1 MRGIRGA
8 ITVEENT
15 AEAVMSAT
23 QEVVKAMLEANDIRT
38 EDIGA
43 AIFTA
48 TEDITAVFPA
58 KGARALPGFEL
69 VPLFDARQMD
79 VDGAL
84 DHCIRVLLL
93 VDTDKGQREIKHI
106 FLGRARGLRPDLA
119 KSFTGRGM
127 AVQLHWQEYMPVFW

>member
-15 AEAVMSAT
+15 AEAVMEAT
-23 QEVVKAMLEANDIRT
+23 REVVVAMLEANEVKT

-58 KGARALPGFEL
+58 KGARAFPGFEL

-79 VDGAL
+79 VDNAL

-93 VDTDKGQREIKHI
+93 VDTDKTQREIKHI
-106 FLGRARGLRPDLA
+106 FLGRAKNLRPDLV
-119 KSFTGRGM
+119 RN
-127 AVQLHWQEYMPVFW
+127 

>member
-15 AEAVMSAT
+15 AEAVMEAT
-23 QEVVKAMLEANDIRT
+23 REVVVAMLEANEVKT

-79 VDGAL
+79 VDNAL
-84 DHCIRVLLL
+84 DHCISVLLL
-93 VDTDKGQREIKHI
+93 VDTDKTQREIKHI
-106 FLGRARGLRPDLA
+106 FLGRAKNLRPDVV
-119 KSFTGRGM
+119 RN
-127 AVQLHWQEYMPVFW
+127 

>member
-15 AEAVMSAT
+15 AEAVMEAT
-23 QEVVKAMLEANDIRT
+23 REVVRAMLEANEVRT

-58 KGARALPGFEL
+58 KGARSLPGFEL

-79 VDGAL
+79 VDNAL

-93 VDTDKGQREIKHI
+93 VDTDRSQREIKHV
-106 FLGRARGLRPDLA
+106 FLGRAKSLRPDLA
-119 KSFTGRGM
+119 RN
-127 AVQLHWQEYMPVFW
+127 

>member
-79 VDGAL
+79 AIRR
-84 DHCIRVLLL
+84 CIEISI
-93 VDTDKGQREIKHI
+93 GQDVPGQSK
-106 FLGRARGLRPDLA
+106 AD
-119 KSFTGRGM
+119 
-127 AVQLHWQEYMPVFW
+127 

>member
-58 KGARALPGFEL
+58 KGARALPGFDL

-93 VDTDKGQREIKHI
+93 VDTDKGQRDIKHI
-106 FLGRARGLRPDLA
+106 FLGRAKGLRPDLV
-119 KSFTGRGM
+119 K
-127 AVQLHWQEYMPVFW
+127 

>member
-58 KGARALPGFEL
+58 KGARALPGFDL
-69 VPLFDARQMD
+69 VP
-79 VDGAL
+79 
-84 DHCIRVLLL
+84 
-93 VDTDKGQREIKHI
+93 
-106 FLGRARGLRPDLA
+106 GRWMWMVPLTTASGYCC
-119 KSFTGRGM
+119 
-127 AVQLHWQEYMPVFW
+127 W

>member
-84 DHCIRVLLL
+84 DHCIRVLLRSIYFNFHWECVIL
-93 VDTDKGQREIKHI
+93 SENI
-106 FLGRARGLRPDLA
+106 
-119 KSFTGRGM
+119 
-127 AVQLHWQEYMPVFW
+127 LHWVDVVLSHVT

>member
-15 AEAVMSAT
+15 AEAVMEAT
-23 QEVVKAMLEANDIRT
+23 RDVVVAMLEANEVKT

-69 VPLFDARQMD
+69 VPLGSLHQ
-79 VDGAL
+79 GAFAGGY
-84 DHCIRVLLL
+84 R
-93 VDTDKGQREIKHI
+93 
-106 FLGRARGLRPDLA
+106 
-119 KSFTGRGM
+119 
-127 AVQLHWQEYMPVFW
+127 

>member
-15 AEAVMSAT
+15 AEAVIGAT
-23 QEVVKAMLEANDIRT
+23 REVVGAMLEANGIAT

-48 TEDITAVFPA
+48 TEDITAAFPA
-58 KGARALPGFEL
+58 RGARSLPGFEL
-69 VPLFDARQMD
+69 VPLFDARQMA
-79 VDGAL
+79 VENSL

-93 VDTDKGQREIKHI
+93 VDTDKKQHEVRHI
-106 FLGRARGLRPDLA
+106 FLGRAKKLRPDLV
-119 KSFTGRGM
+119 KG
-127 AVQLHWQEYMPVFW
+127 

>member
-58 KGARALPGFEL
+58 KGARALPGFDL

-79 VDGAL
+79 VENAMKM
-84 DHCIRVLLL
+84 CIRVLLL
-93 VDTDKGQREIKHI
+93 VDTETRQRDIRHI
-106 FLGRARGLRPDLA
+106 FLGNAAKLRPDIA
-119 KSFTGRGM
+119 EK
-127 AVQLHWQEYMPVFW
+127 Q

>member
-1 MRGIRGA
+1 MRGLRGA

-15 AEAVMSAT
+15 EAAVLQAT
-23 QEVVKAMLEANDIRT
+23 REVVAAMLEANQVKS

-48 TEDITAVFPA
+48 TDDITAAFPA
-58 KGARALPGFEL
+58 KGARSLPGFDM

-84 DHCIRVLLL
+84 DHCIRVLMLI
-93 VDTDKGQREIKHI
+93 DTDKKQNELKHI
-106 FLGRARGLRPDLA
+106 FLGRAQALRPDLR
-119 KSFTGRGM
+119 K
-127 AVQLHWQEYMPVFW
+127 

>member
-8 ITVEENT
+8 VTVAENKKE
-15 AEAVMSAT
+15 AIFEAVELMVTEMCRLNGITA
-23 QEVVKAMLEANDIRT
+23 

-48 TEDITAVFPA
+48 TEDITAAFPA
-58 KGARALPGFEL
+58 TGARKLEGFAS

-84 DHCIRVLLL
+84 PLCIRLLML
-93 VDTDKGQREIKHI
+93 VDIDKKQKDIKHVY
-106 FLGRARGLRPDLA
+106 LGRARDLRLDLA
-119 KSFTGRGM
+119 
-127 AVQLHWQEYMPVFW
+127 EE

>member
-15 AEAVMSAT
+15 AEAVMEAT
-23 QEVVKAMLEANDIRT
+23 REVVVAMLEANEVKT

-48 TEDITAVFPA
+48 TEDITVVLPA

-79 VDGAL
+79 VDNAL

-93 VDTDKGQREIKHI
+93 VDTDKTQREIKHI
-106 FLGRARGLRPDLA
+106 FLGRAKNLRPDLV
-119 KSFTGRGM
+119 RN
-127 AVQLHWQEYMPVFW
+127 

>member
-15 AEAVMSAT
+15 AEAVMAAT
-23 QEVVKAMLEANDIRT
+23 QEVVSAMLEANRIAT

-43 AIFTA
+43 AIFSA
-48 TEDITAVFPA
+48 TEDITAAFPA
-58 KGARALPGFEL
+58 KGARALAGFDA

-84 DHCIRVLLL
+84 DMCIRVLLL
-93 VDTDKGQREIKHI
+93 VDTDKKQKEIRHI
-106 FLGRARGLRPDLA
+106 YRGRAQKLRPDLQ
-119 KSFTGRGM
+119 K
-127 AVQLHWQEYMPVFW
+127 Q